1 MSLVEKRLALP
12 VSLGLGGSV
21 LRPLL
26 TSVRHE
32 SGCPVR
38 PAFRASSTRGYAA
51 QISPNKNV
59 NFRRASSP
67 STTESAGNGFA
78 VSGQLT
84 SESL

>member
-12 VSLGLGGSV
+12 VSLGLGESV

-32 SGCPVR
+32 SGFPVR
-38 PAFRASSTRGYAA
+38 PTFRASSTRGYAA

-59 NFRRASSP
+59 NLHRTSSP
-67 STTESAGNGFA
+67 STPESAGIGFA

-84 SESL
+84 TGSL